1 VLVRVGDGSS
11 SNGVKV
17 SINLS
22 GCSAATY
29 ALAGCL
35 MCFSAA
41 KSSLGRGAGAPTT
54 YGDMSIWRTAS
65 VVSCSESLASG
76 GSAETMEGGNTSPG
90 SKVVVN
96 ASNTSVGTDGE
107 GGKVDVNLQVRF
119 VYM

>member
-1 VLVRVGDGSS
+1 
-11 SNGVKV
+11 
-17 SINLS
+17 
-22 GCSAATY
+22 
-29 ALAGCL
+29 
-35 MCFSAA
+35 M
-41 KSSLGRGAGAPTT
+41 T

-107 GGKVDVNLQVRF
+107 GGKVDVNMQVRL
-119 VYM
+119 VYMYYNEDK